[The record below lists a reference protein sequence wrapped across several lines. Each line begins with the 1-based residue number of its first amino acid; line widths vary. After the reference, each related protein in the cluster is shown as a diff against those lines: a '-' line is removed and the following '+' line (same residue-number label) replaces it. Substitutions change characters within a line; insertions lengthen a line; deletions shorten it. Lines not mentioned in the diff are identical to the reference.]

1 MERYGYLV
9 MILFTIFGS
18 FWLEIFLKTR
28 VLVRIRRA
36 LLAILPVSAI
46 FIIWDFYAVS
56 RDHWHFDY
64 AQTLGIKGPSGIPL
78 EEFLFFIVVPMA
90 AILTLEAVRNVK
102 RKWIVG
108 DEASGS

>member
-1 MERYGYLV
+1 

-28 VLVRIRRA
+28 VLARIRRA
-36 LLAILPVSAI
+36 ALAILPVSIA

-56 RDHWHFDY
+56 RDHWQFDY

-78 EEFLFFIVVPMA
+78 EEFLFFIFVPMA
-90 AILTLEAVRNVK
+90 AILTLEAVRSVK
-102 RKWIVG
+102 RKWSVG
-108 DEASGS
+108 DEERGA